1 METPGIL
8 IVEDESITAMDI
20 ELILKDHGYNV
31 LGIVSS
37 GEDAVKIAAELRPDL
52 VLMDIILNGDIDGI
66 KAAKSILALEI
77 PVIYL
82 TAHSDKATILRAKE
96 NPASGYIIKPIDSKK
111 LCNTID
117 ITLQRHGKYLNELD
131 EIESLSTDFQRKRGI
146 HLNGTHPRPITL
158 IPELLEPYP
167 QNKNGDIDV
176 ETDKGNQKPVI
187 MVVEDEE
194 ITALDLK
201 LKLEN
206 LGYSVPATVNSG
218 ELAIQKALTIHPD
231 LILMDIVLAGEIDGI
246 TAAQTIKDLGIPIV
260 YLTAYTDGET
270 VKRARYTSPYGYL
283 IKPFEDGELYATIE
297 MALSKHKSDTESII
311 KAKNKIKEKSDE
323 LKIEKTG
330 VFFVSSV
337 IISLAAYGLITRSMT
352 WLEYL
357 LFIPAMYGV
366 MLALVSL
373 KKQSPPVPFDELP
386 LVSIM
391 VPAHNEEYT
400 INRCVKTLSKL
411 DYHVEGKPNYEIVV
425 INDGSTDKTGE
436 ILNRLKNE
444 YESLRIV
451 TRKPPRSGKG
461 KGYVLNDGL
470 EVCNGEI
477 VAVFDADA
485 RVGPDFLKIII
496 PYLNEDGVEG
506 VQARVRMYNRDE
518 NILTAMQ
525 ELEFA
530 VFGNVILRAKDI
542 MGKNAFLGGNGQI
555 ATKRAIKEIGG
566 WDGVAVTEDLNMSI
580 KLIMDG
586 YKIRYCG
593 DAVVYQEAVP
603 QWNLFFRQRVRWATG
618 NLETLFVYLTKIMNA
633 PIPLYKK
640 IDSIEQLFF
649 LLLIAFVMVGYIV
662 AILQIGN
669 VIQFHFGAPIVIAM
683 LSTVAFLP
691 SLIVGLYREKTLPHV
706 IIYRSIE
713 YWAYCLYLVPLF
725 FTAFSQMIRRK
736 ERYWAKTHHT
746 GQGDIDDREIADIG
760 SPIDSGTPQPR
771 K

>member
-1 METPGIL
+1 MKTPGIL

-20 ELILKDHGYNV
+20 ELILKDHGYRV

-37 GEDAVKIAAELRPDL
+37 GEDAIKIAAELRPDL
-52 VLMDIILNGDIDGI
+52 VLMDIILEGEIDGI
-66 KAAKSILALEI
+66 GAAKHILGLEI

-82 TAHSDKATILRAKE
+82 TAHSDKATIRRAKE
-96 NPASGYIIKPIDSKK
+96 NPASGYIIKPLDSKK
-111 LCNTID
+111 LCNAID
-117 ITLQRHGKYLNELD
+117 ITLQRHGKYLNELE
-131 EIESLSTDFQRKRGI
+131 EIESSSGDSQKKRGVYI
-146 HLNGTHPRPITL
+146 NGTQPRPITL
-158 IPELLEPYP
+158 IPELLEPFP
-167 QNKNGDIDV
+167 QNSRDINV
-176 ETDKGNQKPVI
+176 EADKGDQKPVI
-187 MVVEDEE
+187 MVVEDEV
-194 ITALDLK
+194 ITAMDLK

-206 LGYSVPATVNSG
+206 LGYSVPATVTSG
-218 ELAIQKALTIHPD
+218 ELAIQKAITIRPD

-270 VKRARYTSPYGYL
+270 VKRARETSPYGYL

-297 MALSKHKSDTESII
+297 MALSKYKSDVTSII
-311 KAKNKIKEKSDE
+311 KAQDKVKEKSDE

-337 IISLAAYGLITRSMT
+337 FISLAAYGLITRSMT

-373 KKQSPPVPFDELP
+373 KKQSPPVPFEEP
-386 LVSIM
+386 PFVSIM
-391 VPAHNEEYT
+391 IPAHNEEYT
-400 INRCVKTLSKL
+400 ITRCVKTLSKL
-411 DYHVEGKPNYEIVV
+411 DYHLNGKPQYEIIV

-436 ILNRLKNE
+436 ILNKLKDE

-477 VAVFDADA
+477 ITVFDADA
-485 RVGPDFLKIII
+485 RVGPDFLKNII

-518 NILTAMQ
+518 NVLTAMQ

-542 MGKNAFLGGNGQI
+542 MGKNAFLGGNGQV
-555 ATKRAIKEIGG
+555 ATKKAIKEIGG

-603 QWNLFFRQRVRWATG
+603 HWKLFFRQRVRWATG

-633 PIPLYKK
+633 PIPFYKK

-649 LLLIAFVMVGYIV
+649 LLLIAFVMFGYIV

-669 VIQFHFGAPIVIAM
+669 VIRFNFGAPIVVAA

-691 SLIVGLYREKTLPHV
+691 SLIVGLYREKSRPHV

-713 YWAYCLYLVPLF
+713 YWAYCLYLIPLF
-725 FTAFSQMIRRK
+725 FTAFAQMIRRK
-736 ERYWAKTHHT
+736 ERHWAKTHHT
-746 GQGDIDDREIADIG
+746 GQGDVDEGEIVDVG
-760 SPIDSGTPQPR
+760 TPIDSGTP
-771 K
+771 